1 MYPSFLV
8 LLLVVWYGHFSF
20 FYLFGSIRCKYFDIF
35 SMFFYDKVF
44 IFPRTQRTTPLLLI
58 TKNIYALRTTTHKL
72 YFYSLHILTSKAKKK
87 QISSNKQT
95 QKPITYCVYISTPK
109 IFFRVKKKECH
120 SHTPINRS
128 NVTHNIK

>member
-1 MYPSFLV
+1 
-8 LLLVVWYGHFSF
+8 
-20 FYLFGSIRCKYFDIF
+20 
-35 SMFFYDKVF
+35 MFFYDKVF

-72 YFYSLHILTSKAKKK
+72 YFIVYIFLLLKQKK

-109 IFFRVKKKECH
+109 IFFRVKKGVSFTHTNKSIECNSQH
-120 SHTPINRS
+120 KMSRMKPMS
-128 NVTHNIK
+128 